1 MYPEDKFIKDN
12 ADVLGVSRPII
23 SRVLVNQRG

>member
-1 MYPEDKFIKDN
+1 MYSERKYIQEI